1 MSSSSSSKMIELR
14 SSDGETF
21 HVEETVV
28 LQSETIK
35 QMIDDDCANAA
46 IPLPNVTSMTLAKVI
61 EYIKKH
67 AEKPKDDDDKKVAEE
82 DLKKFDAEFV
92 KVDQESML
100 FDLVRAANY
109 LNIKSLLDLTCQAVA
124 DSIKDLSVEE
134 LRKKFNIQNDFTP
147 EEEAK
152 VRKENAWAFD

>member
-21 HVEETVV
+21 HVEERVV

-61 EYIKKH
+61 EYI
-67 AEKPKDDDDKKVAEE
+67 
-82 DLKKFDAEFV
+82 
-92 KVDQESML
+92 
-100 FDLVRAANY
+100 
-109 LNIKSLLDLTCQAVA
+109 
-124 DSIKDLSVEE
+124 
-134 LRKKFNIQNDFTP
+134 
-147 EEEAK
+147 
-152 VRKENAWAFD
+152 